1 LKKWNIIKK
10 RNIIREQKEEQMTTL
25 YNKIY
30 KSVKDNGA
38 HFETPEEA
46 LAFFLNGAAKHMTLA
61 AKAAHEGRI
70 EDRSKSSDHALMI
83 FASVLSVFEQ
93 GSDSDKVAAR
103 PLVIFLQF
111 MNELIIRMNVK
122 NDPKLAD
129 TIAREL
135 HNAADLWAKKAEQ
148 AHAVLKQQEADT
160 SQAALPSA
168 AAENNNS
175 TTNLMT

>member
-1 LKKWNIIKK
+1 
-10 RNIIREQKEEQMTTL
+10 MTTL

-46 LAFFLNGAAKHMTLA
+46 LAFFLKGAAKHMTLA
-61 AKAAHEGRI
+61 AKAAHDGRI

-129 TIAREL
+129 IIAREL
-135 HNAADLWAKKAEQ
+135 HNAADLWTKKAEQ
-148 AHAVLKQQEADT
+148 AQAALIKQQEADT
-160 SQAALPSA
+160 SQATLLSA
-168 AAENNNS
+168 AAENDNS